1 MLKPFACSRL
11 GSWPPVSQDLFLL
24 SVPQP
29 HALSLSPDAN
39 EEIAVPCAL
48 TQGDQTHWS
57 AFSRRQSLSLMFSLC
72 KCLSPFFFTK
82 IRCSRLFSSR
92 NFRKSAMPLCLCVL
106 IQCYPHSQPQCV
118 LVPWSSPR
126 APAPHSRQV
135 LNVRL
140 NDDWSSYGGVEGSRR
155 KRRNEPI
162 KLEEKN
168 T

>member
-29 HALSLSPDAN
+29 HALSLSSDAN

-72 KCLSPFFFTK
+72 KCLSPFFFFFTK

-106 IQCYPHSQPQCV
+106 IQCYPNSQPQCI
-118 LVPWSSPR
+118 LVPWSSP
-126 APAPHSRQV
+126 
-135 LNVRL
+135 LG
-140 NDDWSSYGGVEGSRR
+140 SSSLQSSGPECSF
-155 KRRNEPI
+155 
-162 KLEEKN
+162 KL
-168 T
+168 